1 MKELHEVRYTI
12 TDKGATYPDQKK
24 EVILKKGDTVKTA
37 LEREL
42 KKYRRALSLSTKF
55 EFKIIVSQLVGYC
68 Q

>member
-1 MKELHEVRYTI
+1 MNPLHEVRYTI
-12 TDKGATYPDQKK
+12 TDKGITYPEKTQ
-24 EVILKKGDTVKTA
+24 EVILKSGDTAKTA

-42 KKYRRALSLSTKF
+42 KKYRRAMCLSTKF